1 MPAMI
6 SRTTV
11 VLTAAILALTSLT
24 ACGESADQVAPET
37 HDATNAETSAEPETV
52 TVITG
57 VDADGLVL
65 EADR

>member
-1 MPAMI
+1 MI

-11 VLTAAILALTSLT
+11 VLTTAILALNSLT
-24 ACGESADQVAPET
+24 ACGESTDQVAPET